1 MLKPRMTEVENH
13 MERNEMTYSLQCLF
27 SGDTVSDAYTLVHHQ
42 EGLLRAVYPEGKLS
56 VSEHMHGIWRYV
68 DWLPVSGPSNLVAGT
83 ISYKSEN
90 LAAELGLSELW
101 ITYHGY
107 WPERGG
113 LCPTTSFKDLEA
125 VATLQRLQDHGCK
138 GMVCASAGN
147 TARSFTYFGGEEGF
161 PILVIIAE
169 QHLTRVWVPENHPT
183 DSVTIIGISDG
194 AGYNDAINIANEV
207 AEKIGWQ
214 IEGGARNIA
223 RRDGI
228 GSLIIDAS
236 VNIGRLPDHYFQA
249 VGGGPGPIGVHEM
262 AVRAHESGTFSGPI
276 TKQHLSQNIEHCP
289 IYNAWQAGRNYLL
302 AEDFADSAT
311 PVFSD
316 YLVNTAPAYSVKGGL
331 FDVLTE
337 SNGLTWIVTRDEGL
351 AAAKLFEETEGI
363 DIMTPGAVA
372 LASLKKAVESGD
384 VEVDDCVVLN
394 ISGGGEKRLFRE
406 VQTTIVLPEIIVP
419 KEQAVEA
426 IIDFLATKE

>member
-1 MLKPRMTEVENH
+1 
-13 MERNEMTYSLQCLF
+13 MERDEMTYSLRCLF
-27 SGDTVSDAYTLVHHQ
+27 SGDTITDEYTLIHHQ

-56 VSEHMHGIWRYV
+56 VREHMHGIWRYA

-90 LAAELGLSELW
+90 LAAELGLSDLW

-125 VATLQRLQDHGCK
+125 VATLQRLRDHECK

-147 TARSFTYFGGEEGF
+147 TGRSFTFFGGEEDF

-169 QHLTRVWVPENHPT
+169 QHLTRIWVPENHPT
-183 DSVTIIGISDG
+183 DSVTLIGIGDD
-194 AGYNDAINIANEV
+194 AGYNDAINVANEV

-214 IEGGARNIA
+214 LEGGARNIA

-262 AVRAHESGTFSGPI
+262 AVRAHESGSIAGPI
-276 TKQHLSQNIEHCP
+276 PKQHLSQNIEHCP
-289 IYNAWQAGRNYLL
+289 IHNAWQAGRNYLL
-302 AEDFADSAT
+302 AKDFADSAT

-337 SNGLTWIVTRDEGL
+337 SNGFTWIVTGDEGL

-363 DIMTPGAVA
+363 DIMSPGAVA
-372 LASLKKAVESGD
+372 LASLKKAVGSGD
-384 VEVDDCVVLN
+384 VRVDDCVVLN

-406 VQTTIVLPEIIVP
+406 VQTTIVRPEMIIP
-419 KEQAVEA
+419 KERAVEA